1 MARESLAHS
10 VLAQDSLALARL
22 PQNPLPESDYESI
35 CAAMMETA
43 HGRWFLSEYAQRNR
57 NADTKLVLTAI
68 ERIEAAM
75 RGEKQAPPSDN
86 IRAQLKTQLM
96 AMADVIAQSKADMA
110 ALATGHETSD
120 AANARA
126 QKVTAVLRDLADQ
139 IHGMLD
145 AWGDKQPAAEAA
157 QETKKET
164 SAEARLPSLTLVETP
179 DAITQQAPE
188 AAGAEPQAAAQFEA
202 MFPDWL
208 MPPEDEAALDQE
220 PAFIPFEMEIA
231 EPEPEIGFVS
241 STTEPEAAGQDPAP
255 AVLQTSESVATGSVS
270 NELQHTTNLDLSYEP
285 SSEVH
290 EPISEAAAPAAE
302 FIATEFVAAETLA
315 ADALP
320 QPVPMETADAIPAPE
335 QVLAAIGFVEP
346 LAADAAQPASDTA
359 AAATFEDHLRI
370 VFAKTVEE
378 QPAVEGAI
386 LPPAATAAIAAPPAA
401 APPAIAP
408 METAAVLP
416 PAPVPIAATRASLP
430 RPEPVDPMAAILA
443 LSEEERIALCS

>member
-68 ERIEAAM
+68 DRIEAAM
-75 RGEKQAPPSDN
+75 RGGKQALPSDN

-110 ALATGHETSD
+110 ALATGHESSD

-157 QETKKET
+157 HETKKET

-188 AAGAEPQAAAQFEA
+188 AAAVEPQAAAQFEA

-231 EPEPEIGFVS
+231 EPEPDIGFVS
-241 STTEPEAAGQDPAP
+241 STAEPEAAGQDPAP
-255 AVLQTSESVATGSVS
+255 AILQTSESVATGSVS
-270 NELQHTTNLDLSYEP
+270 SELQHTANLDLSYEP

-290 EPISEAAAPAAE
+290 EPISEAAATAAK
-302 FIATEFVAAETLA
+302 FIAAETLA

-320 QPVPMETADAIPAPE
+320 QPAPMETADAIPAPE
-335 QVLAAIGFVEP
+335 RVLAAIGFVEP
-346 LAADAAQPASDTA
+346 LAADAARPASDTA

-386 LPPAATAAIAAPPAA
+386 LPPAATAAIAAPA
-401 APPAIAP
+401 AIAP

-416 PAPVPIAATRASLP
+416 PAPVPAAATRATLP